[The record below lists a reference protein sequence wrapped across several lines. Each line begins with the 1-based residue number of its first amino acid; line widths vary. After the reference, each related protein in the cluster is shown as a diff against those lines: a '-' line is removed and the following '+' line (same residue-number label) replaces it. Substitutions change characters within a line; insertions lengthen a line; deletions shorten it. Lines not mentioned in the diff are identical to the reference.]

1 MKQQQQKD
9 HNHKAELKLHQGNR
23 LEKKK
28 NHKMRFCVH
37 KISEFSLEKTNG

>member
-28 NHKMRFCVH
+28 TIKCASVFTKLV
-37 KISEFSLEKTNG
+37 SFP

>member
-28 NHKMRFCVH
+28 
-37 KISEFSLEKTNG
+37 KTIKCASVFTKLVSFP